1 VTGLSQDLRYALRQ
15 LGRAPGFTAVAVL
28 TLALGIGATSAIF
41 SMVNAVLLRPLPYR
55 EPAELM
61 MLHEARPD
69 GTRNTV
75 SFPNFADWRAQDSGF
90 RALAIVREQ
99 QFVLT
104 GGTSPERVPGALV
117 SADFLRVFGLEPVAG
132 RLFAPGEDRAGRDGV
147 AVISYGLWQ
156 GRFGGGGDAIG
167 RTLVVDGRSVTVVGV
182 APAGF
187 RYPSD
192 ADVWI
197 PVSRDIPDLL
207 SNRGLHAYEVVG
219 RLRSGATAE
228 AARARLAALAE
239 HLAREYPAT
248 NRGWGVVVA
257 PLHAALVKDV
267 RPTLLVLFGA
277 VAFLLLIASVNV
289 ANMMLAR
296 ATVRRHELSIRT
308 ALGASQGRLVR
319 QLLTESLVIALAGG
333 ALGLLLATWGLSGLA
348 ALGPPQLAAH
358 GAQPT
363 LDGPVVAFTLA
374 VAILTSLV
382 FGLVPAFQAARRD
395 PEPDLRLGRGAGGT
409 EQRRTRRLLVA
420 AEIALSLLLLVGA
433 GLMGQSFLRLQAVD
447 PGFRSDGVVT
457 ARVSAARSDADTAR
471 VLDFYRNVVRRL
483 AALPGVTNV
492 AAVSYLP
499 LGQEGARYR
508 FLVEGQPPVEPQLRP
523 GAEFFTIM
531 PGYFATLGIP
541 LLQGRDV
548 GPQDRWDGPGA
559 VVINASMARRFW
571 PGQSA
576 LGRRITFGEP
586 GDDDWLT
593 VAGVVPDVK
602 QRSLVGDPQ
611 PQVYAAQSQV
621 GLEEMAVVVR
631 SGGDPRTVARNIRQA
646 VGEVD
651 PNVPVSDV
659 RTLEDI
665 RRASISTD
673 RFRTLLIG
681 SFATAALLLAAI
693 GVYGVIA
700 YGVAQR
706 VREIGIRVALGA
718 RRPEIVR
725 LVIGE
730 GMRPVA
736 AGVVAGVVLA
746 AGLSRFLG
754 SLLYGVRPLDLST
767 FAAVALVLSG
777 VALAACALPARR
789 ASRVSPMHALRSE

>member
-75 SFPNFADWRAQDSGF
+75 SFPNFADWRAQDSAF

-248 NRGWGVVVA
+248 NRGWGVVVE

>member
-75 SFPNFADWRAQDSGF
+75 SFPNFADWRAQDSAF

-248 NRGWGVVVA
+248 NRGWGVVVE

-382 FGLVPAFQAARRD
+382 FGLVPASQAARRD

-508 FLVEGQPPVEPQLRP
+508 FLVEGRPPVEPQLRP
-523 GAEFFTIM
+523 GAEFFTIT